1 MDSVIN
7 LLDYGFSCLVEKMG
21 IVNAE
26 RFISIIKQDDFDYTT
41 WQREYFDRKM
51 PGEIMADAA
60 AYAQGHPH
68 SGQGKRI

>member
-1 MDSVIN
+1 MDSVVN

-41 WQREYFDRKM
+41 WQREYFDCKM

-60 AYAQGHPH
+60 DYAQGHPH